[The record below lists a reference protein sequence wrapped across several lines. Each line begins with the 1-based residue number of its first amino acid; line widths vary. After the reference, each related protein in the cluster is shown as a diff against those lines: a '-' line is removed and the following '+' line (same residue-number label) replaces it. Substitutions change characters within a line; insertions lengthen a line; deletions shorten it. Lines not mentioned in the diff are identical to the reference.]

1 MELTTAHLF
10 VLLLLAL
17 VLCSFFGGA
26 CEFDNGLSLEG
37 FNMPSSD
44 SPYHGKGQYSDRYN
58 NYATMYRDNA
68 KYVKTHGTFKSLL
81 SSSDDTVPK
90 YKYKKRTN
98 GIRANQILRGNEDLY
113 ILKSEVVP
121 PVCPACPA
129 SKCNNNAA
137 GSGSDTAASKCPPCP
152 PCARCPEPAFE
163 CKKVPNYGRTN
174 DDTMPYPVLN
184 SFSQFGL

>member
-10 VLLLLAL
+10 VLLLLSL

-26 CEFDNGLSLEG
+26 CDFGNGLSLEG
-37 FNMPSSD
+37 FHND
-44 SPYHGKGQYSDRYN
+44 SPYRYSDY
-58 NYATMYRDNA
+58 T
-68 KYVKTHGTFKSLL
+68 TT
-81 SSSDDTVPK
+81 DDAVSK

-129 SKCNNNAA
+129 PKCNNNNNNNNNNNHNNHNNNNTA
-137 GSGSDTAASKCPPCP
+137 GSDSKCPPCP

>member
-26 CEFDNGLSLEG
+26 CDFDNGLSLEG
-37 FNMPSSD
+37 FHND
-44 SPYHGKGQYSDRYN
+44 SPYRYSDYT
-58 NYATMYRDNA
+58 TMYRDTA
-68 KYVKTHGTFKSLL
+68 KKHGTVKSLL
-81 SSSDDTVPK
+81 SSSDDAVSK

-129 SKCNNNAA
+129 PKCNNNNNNNNNAA
-137 GSGSDTAASKCPPCP
+137 GSDSKCPPCP

>member
-26 CEFDNGLSLEG
+26 CDFDNGVSLEG
-37 FNMPSSD
+37 FHND
-44 SPYHGKGQYSDRYN
+44 SPYRYSDYT
-58 NYATMYRDNA
+58 TMYRDNA
-68 KYVKTHGTFKSLL
+68 KKHGTVKSLM
-81 SSSDDTVPK
+81 SSSDDAVSK

-129 SKCNNNAA
+129 PKCNSNNNAA
-137 GSGSDTAASKCPPCP
+137 GSDKCPPCP

>member
-10 VLLLLAL
+10 VFLLLAL
-17 VLCSFFGGA
+17 VLCSFFGGS
-26 CEFDNGLSLEG
+26 CDFDNGLSLEG
-37 FNMPSSD
+37 FHND
-44 SPYHGKGQYSDRYN
+44 SPYHGKGQYSDRYSD
-58 NYATMYRDNA
+58 YATMYRDNA
-68 KYVKTHGTFKSLL
+68 KKHGTFKSLL
-81 SSSDDTVPK
+81 SSSD
-90 YKYKKRTN
+90 YKKRTN
-98 GIRANQILRGNEDLY
+98 GIRAKQILRGNEDLY

-129 SKCNNNAA
+129 PKCNNNNNAA
-137 GSGSDTAASKCPPCP
+137 GSDTAASKCPPCP

>member
-58 NYATMYRDNA
+58 NYATMYRDTA
-68 KYVKTHGTFKSLL
+68 KKHGTVKSLL
-81 SSSDDTVPK
+81 SSSDDAVSK

-129 SKCNNNAA
+129 PKCNNNNNNNNAA
-137 GSGSDTAASKCPPCP
+137 GSDSKCPPCP

>member
-10 VLLLLAL
+10 VFLLLAL
-17 VLCSFFGGA
+17 VLCSFFGGS

-37 FNMPSSD
+37 FHND
-44 SPYHGKGQYSDRYN
+44 SPYHGKGQYSDRYK
-58 NYATMYRDNA
+58 NYATMYRDHA
-68 KYVKTHGTFKSLL
+68 KKHGTFKSLL
-81 SSSDDTVPK
+81 STSDETEDAVTKK
-90 YKYKKRTN
+90 YAPYKHGKRTN

-129 SKCNNNAA
+129 SKA
-137 GSGSDTAASKCPPCP
+137 GSDTAASKCPPCP

-163 CKKVPNYGRTN
+163 CKKVPNYNRTN

>member
-26 CEFDNGLSLEG
+26 CDFDNGISLEG
-37 FNMPSSD
+37 FHND
-44 SPYHGKGQYSDRYN
+44 SPYRYSDYT
-58 NYATMYRDNA
+58 TMYRDNA
-68 KYVKTHGTFKSLL
+68 KTGKSLL
-81 SSSDDTVPK
+81 SSSDDTVSK

-129 SKCNNNAA
+129 PKCNNNNNNHKGTGTNNNNNNVA
-137 GSGSDTAASKCPPCP
+137 GSDSKCPPCP

-174 DDTMPYPVLN
+174 DDTMPSPVLK
-184 SFSQFGL
+184 FGL

>member
-26 CEFDNGLSLEG
+26 CDFDNGLSLEG
-37 FNMPSSD
+37 FHND
-44 SPYHGKGQYSDRYN
+44 SPYRYSDYT
-58 NYATMYRDNA
+58 TMYRDNA
-68 KYVKTHGTFKSLL
+68 KTGKSLL
-81 SSSDDTVPK
+81 SSSDDTGSK

-98 GIRANQILRGNEDLY
+98 VIRANQILRGNEDLY

-129 SKCNNNAA
+129 PKCNNNNNNNNAA
-137 GSGSDTAASKCPPCP
+137 GSDSAASKCPPCP

>member
-26 CEFDNGLSLEG
+26 CDFDNGISLEG
-37 FNMPSSD
+37 FHND
-44 SPYHGKGQYSDRYN
+44 SPYRYSDYT
-58 NYATMYRDNA
+58 TMYRDNA
-68 KYVKTHGTFKSLL
+68 KKHGTAR
-81 SSSDDTVPK
+81 SSSDDTGPK

-129 SKCNNNAA
+129 PKCNNNNNNNAA
-137 GSGSDTAASKCPPCP
+137 GTDKCPPCP